1 MHAERAGLPRQSPRA
16 PRMKTGT
23 WNRLQSFGMPVAS
36 GQRGG
41 TEERGRAVHFEIH
54 ERLEP
59 RELGAIPQDAHGTAH
74 EEVPRHAHIPM
85 GDSSQGLGTDEVF
98 GPYGL
103 AVYQQRGRYVELFP
117 RKKKCFRKK
126 ERKCVRERLV
136 SREMIYFAGAA
147 AEWGVMDGGGSMGLC
162 MEAAD
167 VPRRR

>member
-1 MHAERAGLPRQSPRA
+1 
-16 PRMKTGT
+16 
-23 WNRLQSFGMPVAS
+23 
-36 GQRGG
+36 
-41 TEERGRAVHFEIH
+41 
-54 ERLEP
+54 
-59 RELGAIPQDAHGTAH
+59 
-74 EEVPRHAHIPM
+74 M
-85 GDSSQGLGTDEVF
+85 GDSSQGLGTDKVF

-117 RKKKCFRKK
+117 KKKKSFRKK
-126 ERKCVRERLV
+126 GKKMREGMV